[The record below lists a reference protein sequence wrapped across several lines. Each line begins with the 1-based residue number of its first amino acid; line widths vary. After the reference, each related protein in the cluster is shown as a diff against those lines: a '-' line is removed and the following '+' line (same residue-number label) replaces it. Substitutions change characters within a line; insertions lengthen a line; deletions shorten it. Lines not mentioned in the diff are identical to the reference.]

1 MRTAFLAHRPA
12 PALRRRLLAGLA
24 ALVALGVWPA
34 IGTAGDHPGKD
45 RLPRPVTLPAT
56 DVTFQS
62 ATLHGALRPDDPATV
77 HFEYGTTTAYGL
89 RTPDMVVEEND
100 AVDDDVPQP
109 IAARVTGLAPDT
121 LYHFRV
127 VATDEHGT
135 GAGADQTFMTL
146 KAPAPATP
154 TAAPLTAPAPAAPL
168 APPPPPAPPLIPP
181 PPAPKIAETVV
192 LSEVSGS
199 VSVEPAGQGAFVP
212 LSAAPVEVP
221 VGSVVDASRGTLR
234 LRSARDAA
242 GRTQSARFFGT
253 RFRVTQS
260 RSGHGFTDL
269 RIIGGRP
276 PGCRPTFAATARAAV
291 AQRRRRRSPRR
302 NLWGRDRHGR
312 FRTHGRN
319 SVATVRGTTWLTSE
333 RCAGTLV
340 RVTKGAVR
348 VRDLRRRRTVTVRA
362 GHRYLARD
370 RARPRRR

>member
-1 MRTAFLAHRPA
+1 M
-12 PALRRRLLAGLA
+12 G
-24 ALVALGVWPA
+24 ALGVWPTTGA
-34 IGTAGDHPGKD
+34 AGDHPGED

-62 ATLHGALRPDDPATV
+62 ATLHAALRRDDPARV

-89 RTPDMVVEEND
+89 RTPDVVVKEDDD
-100 AVDDDVPQP
+100 ADDDVPQA
-109 IAARVTGLAPDT
+109 IATTVTGLAPET

-135 GAGADQTFMTL
+135 GVGADQSFTTL
-146 KAPAPATP
+146 
-154 TAAPLTAPAPAAPL
+154 AAPLSTTAPPVTL
-168 APPPPPAPPLIPP
+168 VAPPPAPPPAPPLGPP
-181 PPAPKIAETVV
+181 PPAPVIGQTVV
-192 LSEVSGS
+192 LSEISGS
-199 VSVEPAGQGAFVP
+199 VSVRPAGQRAFVP
-212 LSAAPVEVP
+212 LTAAPVEVP

-253 RFRVTQS
+253 RFQVSQS
-260 RSGHGFTDL
+260 RSGRGFTDL
-269 RIIGGRP
+269 RIVGGRP
-276 PGCRPTFAATARAAV
+276 PGCRPTFAARARAAV

-302 NLWGRDRHGR
+302 NLWGRDRGGR

-362 GHRYLARD
+362 GHSYLARD

>member
-1 MRTAFLAHRPA
+1 VGALAVMSA
-12 PALRRRLLAGLA
+12 LA
-24 ALVALGVWPA
+24 AWPA
-34 IGTAGDHPGKD
+34 ATPAVDHPGQD
-45 RLPRPVTLPAT
+45 RLLRPVTLPAT

-62 ATLHGALRPDDPATV
+62 ATLNAALRPDDPARV

-89 RTPDMVVEEND
+89 RTPDVVVAEDEAAED
-100 AVDDDVPQP
+100 EAADDDVPQV
-109 IAARVTGLAPDT
+109 IAATVTGLAPST

-135 GAGADQTFMTL
+135 GVGADQAFTTL
-146 KAPAPATP
+146 A
-154 TAAPLTAPAPAAPL
+154 APAAL
-168 APPPPPAPPLIPP
+168 VAPPPAPPIAPP
-181 PPAPKIAETVV
+181 PPRPAPDLGETIVV
-192 LSEVSGS
+192 SEIRGS
-199 VSVEPAGQGAFVP
+199 VSVQPAGRGPFVP
-212 LSAAPVEVP
+212 LGPAEVEVP
-221 VGSVVDASRGTLR
+221 VGSVVDASHGRLR

-242 GRTQSARFFGT
+242 GRTQSGRFFGT

-260 RSGHGFTDL
+260 QSGRGFTDL
-269 RIIGGRP
+269 HIVGGQP
-276 PGCRPTFAATARAAV
+276 PGCRPTFAARARAAV
-291 AQRRRRRSPRR
+291 VQRRRPRARR
-302 NLWGRDRHGR
+302 NLWGRDRGGR

-348 VRDLRRRRTVTVRA
+348 VRDLRRGRTVTVRA